1 MHYFR
6 GKVDW
11 IVRGLPTEPVPP
23 LSERA
28 RAVRYFINNL
38 APGIRAAWIRY
49 SNRAA
54 VRDSTR
60 DDLARIGLDDPVPAA
75 AANSPTPRAVVLN
88 HAGVLLGTIEK
99 SDSAPHAREAMNSA
113 PQTIR
118 PDMTPRLAAKL
129 LESNRY
135 LIVTTD
141 HGKYLG
147 RYLSITPS
155 AEMSR

>member
-11 IVRGLPTEPVPP
+11 IVRGLPTEPAPP
-23 LSERA
+23 LSERMH
-28 RAVRYFINNL
+28 AVRYFINNL

-49 SNRAA
+49 SARSTT
-54 VRDSTR
+54 RDSMR
-60 DDLARIGLDDPVPAA
+60 NDLARVAPDDAVPAA
-75 AANSPTPRAVVLN
+75 PGNAPKPRAVVLN
-88 HAGVLLGTIEK
+88 SAGVLIGAIDK
-99 SDSAPHAREAMNSA
+99 SDSAPHAREIMNSA

-129 LESNRY
+129 LESSRY

-155 AEMSR
+155 PEMSR

>member
-11 IVRGLPTEPVPP
+11 MVRGLPTEPAAP
-23 LSERA
+23 LSERVHA
-28 RAVRYFINNL
+28 LRYFVNNL
-38 APGIRAAWIRY
+38 APGIRAVWIRY
-49 SNRAA
+49 SDRAT
-54 VRDSTR
+54 VRDSMR
-60 DDLARIGLDDPVPAA
+60 DDLVRLGPDDAVAA
-75 AANSPTPRAVVLN
+75 APADFSMPRAVVLN
-88 HAGVLLGTIEK
+88 HDGVLLGAIEK
-99 SDSAPHAREAMNSA
+99 SDSAPHAREIMNSA

-118 PDMTPRLAAKL
+118 PDMTPKLAAKL

-135 LIVTTD
+135 LIVTTEY
-141 HGKYLG
+141 GKYLG